1 MTSQISAQT
10 LRSWLYD
17 GAELA
22 LLDVREPGQMIQG
35 HILFSAPLPFSVFEA
50 RLSTLAPNK
59 NVRMVLCDA
68 GDGVAQRAA
77 VQASAMGYADVVC
90 LEGGVTSWADA
101 GHTLYRGVN
110 VPSKA
115 FGELVEHA
123 VDTPRLSCEKIAGMQ
138 KDGANMVIVDGRPL
152 EEYTKMS
159 IPGASCCPNGELAL
173 RAASFAPEAD
183 TTIIVNCAGRTR
195 SIIGAQTL
203 IDMGIPNPVYAME
216 NGTQG
221 WTLAGMELDSGRI
234 GTLPDIPAELAS
246 QRSNADALA
255 SKHGVETISGQIL
268 NTWLADP
275 NRTVFLLDVRTSDER
290 AGDPETRKSAMASHG
305 VVHAPGG
312 QLVQA
317 TDQWIGVRNAAV
329 VVLDTEGV
337 RARITAAW
345 LRRIGHQ
352 AVVLDGGADALSDVP
367 VGTHQRE
374 WQASAL
380 PSIAPDRVQDALNGG
395 AVLLDLRSSASYR
408 AGHVQGALW
417 TIRPRLP
424 KIAADGEAI
433 LLADDETTAALVAKD
448 LRASGASGIS
458 QVAGHI
464 DDLRTADLTIVEIPV
479 PLIYLDEKR
488 SFGGVLDNGE
498 TRLKYYREVLA
509 DSIARVGEDLITQR
523 AARCGQGAS
532 RDTHFGPT
540 AGTRTALEYVVSVP
554 LCVSQRKQR

>member
-1 MTSQISAQT
+1 M
-10 LRSWLYD
+10 
-17 GAELA
+17 
-22 LLDVREPGQMIQG
+22 
-35 HILFSAPLPFSVFEA
+35 
-50 RLSTLAPNK
+50 
-59 NVRMVLCDA
+59 
-68 GDGVAQRAA
+68 
-77 VQASAMGYADVVC
+77 
-90 LEGGVTSWADA
+90 
-101 GHTLYRGVN
+101 
-110 VPSKA
+110 
-115 FGELVEHA
+115 
-123 VDTPRLSCEKIAGMQ
+123 
-138 KDGANMVIVDGRPL
+138 
-152 EEYTKMS
+152 
-159 IPGASCCPNGELAL
+159 
-173 RAASFAPEAD
+173 RAASFAPDAN

-448 LRASGASGIS
+448 LKASGASGIS
-458 QVAGHI
+458 RVAGHI
-464 DDLRTADLTIVEIPV
+464 DDLRTAGLTIVETPETPAGADRI
-479 PLIYLDEKR
+479 DFQ
-488 SFGGVLDNGE
+488 SFTAGRHDGD
-498 TRLKYYREVLA
+498 A
-509 DSIARVGEDLITQR
+509 D
-523 AARCGQGAS
+523 AS
-532 RDTHFGPT
+532 RQYLKWEIELVDQLDMDERAVF
-540 AGTRTALEYVVSVP
+540 
-554 LCVSQRKQR
+554 KI